1 MKGRLGFL
9 GQLRRIPNAQNLE
22 KEKRKFLIQD
32 TTQGG
37 RACDMICC
45 YTLTDEKY
53 EEAIEA
59 LRSRF

>member
-1 MKGRLGFL
+1 LGFW

-22 KEKRKFLIQD
+22 KEKIEYLIQD
-32 TTQGG
+32 TTQGS
-37 RACDMICC
+37 RARGMVCC
-45 YTLTDEKY
+45 YTLTEEKY